1 MKIVFMGTPE
11 FSVPCLEMLV
21 RKGHAVVAAVTQPD
35 KPVGRKQSVTVFPPV
50 KEAALKLGITN
61 ILQPEK
67 VGTREF
73 IDTLGDLAP
82 DLIVTIAYGK
92 ILPRD
97 VLEIPPLSCIN
108 VHGSLLPKY
117 RGAAPIQWAI
127 INGDSVSGVTTM
139 YMDAGMDTGDML
151 LKKEVEITE
160 DMTYRE
166 LYEKLEVLSAEV
178 LEDTL
183 DELEKGALVR
193 IRQNSAEASAV
204 PMMKK
209 EMGLIDWSKS
219 ARQIHNLVR
228 GTDPWPGAYTY
239 YRGGRLKIWKAAII
253 KEKEPVFDEL
263 ENKDSQ
269 EGHLTHM
276 PGRIIK
282 IMKDGLIAAT
292 GDGLLRILQVQ
303 FDSGRRMYISE
314 CGHNMDEGE
323 ILG

>member
-21 RKGHAVVAAVTQPD
+21 KKGYDVIAVVTQPD
-35 KPVGRKQSVTVFPPV
+35 KPVGRKQSVAVFPPV

-61 ILQPEK
+61 VLQPEK
-67 VGTREF
+67 VRTGEF
-73 IDTLGDLAP
+73 INKLKELAP
-82 DLIVTIAYGK
+82 DLVITIAYGK
-92 ILPRD
+92 ILPGE
-97 VLEIPPLSCIN
+97 VLEIPPLGCIN

-127 INGDSVSGVTTM
+127 INGDSISGITTM

-166 LYEKLEVLSAEV
+166 LYEKLEILSAEV
-178 LEDTL
+178 LADTL
-183 DELEKGALVR
+183 AELQKGTLTRV
-193 IRQNSAEASAV
+193 RQNSAEALTV

-219 ARQIHNLVR
+219 AGEIHNLVR
-228 GTDPWPGAYTY
+228 GTDPWPGAYTF
-239 YRGGRLKIWKAAII
+239 YRGGRLKIWKTAVI
-253 KEKEPVFDEL
+253 KENDPAIDGLVK
-263 ENKDSQ
+263 SA
-269 EGHLTHM
+269 
-276 PGRIIK
+276 PGKIVK
-282 IMKDGLIAAT
+282 IMKDSLVAVT
-292 GDGLLRILQVQ
+292 GDGFLRILQVQ
-303 FDSGRRMYISE
+303 FDSSRKLPVSE

-323 ILG
+323 IFG

>member
-1 MKIVFMGTPE
+1 MGTPE
-11 FSVPCLEMLV
+11 FSAPCLEMLV
-21 RKGHAVVAAVTQPD
+21 GKGHNVAAVVTQPD
-35 KPVGRKQSVTVFPPV
+35 KPVGRKQSAAVFTPV
-50 KEAALKLGITN
+50 KEAALRLGITN
-61 ILQPEK
+61 ILQLEK
-67 VGTREF
+67 VRTREF
-73 IDTLGDLAP
+73 IDELKVMAP

-92 ILPRD
+92 MLPRE
-97 VLEIPPLSCIN
+97 VLEIPLLGCIN

-139 YMDAGMDTGDML
+139 YMDEGMDTGDML
-151 LKKEVEITE
+151 LKKEVEINE

-166 LYEKLEVLSAEV
+166 LYEELETLSAKV

-183 DELEKGALVR
+183 AKLEKGALIR
-193 IRQNSAEASAV
+193 IAQNSAEASTV

-219 ARQIHNLVR
+219 AKEIHNLVR

-239 YRGGRLKIWKAAII
+239 YKGGRLKIWKTAIF
-253 KEKEPVFDEL
+253 KEKEPVPGEIAYEL
-263 ENKDSQ
+263 AENQ
-269 EGHLTHM
+269 RMHV
-276 PGRIIK
+276 PGEIVK
-282 IMKDGLIAAT
+282 ITKDGLIAAT
-292 GDGLLRILQVQ
+292 GDRLLKILQVQ
-303 FDSGRRMYISE
+303 FDSGRRMYIGE